1 MQWNQQ
7 AAASAA
13 ATGATSNSVPM
24 QPGSRKQS
32 GSLGQRKSSL
42 ENKFNNNSFSNS
54 QHQR

>member
-7 AAASAA
+7 NVAAPAG
-13 ATGATSNSVPM
+13 TTSNSVPM
-24 QPGSRKQS
+24 QPGARKQS

-54 QHQR
+54 